1 MVAWKVGKMVV
12 YSADYLVVCLDVCSV
27 VAKMVDM
34 MAGRM
39 EPPLVAS
46 TAAWTDMKMVEN
58 WVVETDD

>member
-1 MVAWKVGKMVV
+1 MVAGKVGKMVV

-27 VAKMVDM
+27 AKMVDM
-34 MAGRM
+34 MVGRM

-46 TAAWTDMKMVEN
+46 TAAWMDMKMVEN

>member
-1 MVAWKVGKMVV
+1 MVV

-27 VAKMVDM
+27 AKMVDM
-34 MAGRM
+34 MVGRM